1 MKCSHC
7 QLEFKE
13 SELFKEVINHKE
25 LYFCCTG
32 CARVYALLLDLNLE
46 SFYDKL
52 NDSTLAPVTPQ
63 DSMSALELEQALE
76 ENNKG
81 DFILNLLLE
90 KTHCNAC
97 LWLNQKV
104 LERLKGVKKVSVNF
118 TTHHLQIVFDK
129 SLNPKEIVQ
138 KIESLGYGA
147 KIYNAKNYALKAQK
161 EQRSY
166 LLTLSV
172 GFFATMNLMFIA
184 IAKYASYGGA
194 SYGGA
199 SYGGASYG
207 GASYGAG
214 MDKLMQRNLDLVS
227 LFLSLLVL
235 VVVGRFFI
243 KGAFY
248 GLKNGVLGMD
258 LSVSFG
264 ALSAFVYSIYAM
276 LVSQETYFEASST
289 ILTLVF
295 GSKFLELKAKLFANE
310 KCLALESHE
319 IHSVIVVENGKQI
332 EKHPKDVAI
341 GSVVLVPSGAK
352 IALDGV
358 LLNHAS
364 VDASLISGEFKPLE
378 LGVNDQILGGYVNV
392 GVPFSYQVS
401 ADFQN
406 SRLSSL
412 LETLKKSFLE
422 KPLIESSAN
431 KIADIFSK
439 AVLFLAF
446 ISFLLWQFGLGGNFE
461 KALMVCI
468 SVLVISCP
476 CAFALAT
483 PIALV
488 IGVFKNPLI
497 VFKEALFL
505 ETLAKVK
512 KIFIDKTGTLT
523 QKEVLLK
530 EKIIYEEFDERL
542 LKSLLKVR
550 EHLAH
555 SAILKSL
562 DSDEVSLEK
571 IEFFAHGLKANYHN
585 ETLLVGSLK
594 FLNAMG
600 VNIKAKES
608 ANIMVGFAKNKTL
621 CALFILEER
630 LKNNAKEVIQ
640 FLQNKGLEL
649 EILSGDNESSVKE
662 CAKKLGISNYHANLT
677 PEDKAQIINSYKG
690 VCAMIGD
697 GNNDALAL
705 KQASVSLGFEKSALS
720 KSACDILLLEENLS
734 LLRKAFDNAQ
744 KVYQVVLQNI
754 VLSLIYNAILIP
766 VAMLGYI
773 NPLIASLSMSAS
785 SLLVVLNSLRLK
797 RS

>member
-13 SELFKEVINHKE
+13 SELFKEVIHHKE

-32 CARVYALLLDLNLE
+32 CARVYVLLLDLNLE

-118 TTHHLQIVFDK
+118 TTHHLQIVFEK

-184 IAKYASYGGA
+184 IAKYASYG
-194 SYGGA
+194 ST
-199 SYGGASYG
+199 SYG

-264 ALSAFVYSIYAM
+264 ALSAFVYSLYAM

-295 GSKFLELKAKLFANE
+295 GSKFLELKARLFANE

-319 IHSVIVVENGKQI
+319 IHSVIVVEKDKQI

-341 GSVVLVPSGAK
+341 GSVVWVPSGAK

-358 LLNHAS
+358 LLNNAS

-378 LGVNDQILGGYVNV
+378 LGVNDPILGGYVNV

-401 ADFQN
+401 ANFQN

-431 KIADIFSK
+431 QIADIFSK

-542 LKSLLKVR
+542 LKSLLKTR

-555 SAILKSL
+555 NAILKTL
-562 DSDEVSLEK
+562 DSDEINLEQ
-571 IEFFAHGLKANYHN
+571 IEFFAHGLKANYQN

-608 ANIMVGFAKNKTL
+608 ANIMVGFAKNETL

-640 FLQNKGLEL
+640 ALQNQGLEL

-662 CAKKLGISNYHANLT
+662 CAKKLGISKYHANLT
-677 PEDKAQIINSYKG
+677 PEDKAQIISSYKG

-705 KQASVSLGFEKSALS
+705 KKASVSLGFEKSALS
-720 KSACDILLLEENLS
+720 KSACDILLLEEDLS
-734 LLRKAFDNAQ
+734 LLEKAFDNAQ

>member
-1 MKCSHC
+1 MRIKKMKCSHC

-13 SELFKEVINHKE
+13 SELFKEVIHHKE
-25 LYFCCTG
+25 LHFCCAG

-81 DFILNLLLE
+81 ELILNLLLE

-129 SLNPKEIVQ
+129 SLNPKEIIQ

-147 KIYNAKNYALKAQK
+147 KIYNAQNYTLKAQK

-184 IAKYASYGGA
+184 IAKYASYG
-194 SYGGA
+194 S
-199 SYGGASYG
+199 
-207 GASYGAG
+207 ASYGAASYSSG

-227 LFLSLLVL
+227 LFLNLLVL

-295 GSKFLELKAKLFANE
+295 GSKFLELKARLFANE

-341 GSVVLVPSGAK
+341 GSVVWVPSGAK

-358 LLNHAS
+358 LLNSAS

-378 LGVNDQILGGYVNV
+378 LGVNDPILGGYVNV
-392 GVPFSYQVS
+392 GVPFSYQVG
-401 ADFQN
+401 ATFQN

-431 KIADIFSK
+431 QIADIFSK

-446 ISFLLWQFGLGGNFE
+446 VSFLLWQFGLGGNFE

-530 EKIIYEEFDERL
+530 EKIIHKEFDERL
-542 LKSLLKVR
+542 LKSLLKTR

-555 SAILKSL
+555 NAILKSL
-562 DSDEVSLEK
+562 DGDEVDLEK
-571 IEFFAHGLKANYHN
+571 IEFFAHGLKANYQN

-594 FLNAMG
+594 FLKSMG
-600 VNIKAKES
+600 VDLKVKES

-630 LKNNAKEVIQ
+630 LKANAKEVIQ
-640 FLQNKGLEL
+640 ALQNKGLEL

-662 CAKKLGISNYHANLT
+662 CAKKLGISKYHAHLT
-677 PEDKAQIINSYKG
+677 PEDKAQIVRSYKG
-690 VCAMIGD
+690 VCAMVGD

-720 KSACDILLLEENLS
+720 KSACDILLLEEDLS
-734 LLRKAFDNAQ
+734 LLEKAFHNAQ

>member
-13 SELFKEVINHKE
+13 SELFKETINHKE
-25 LYFCCTG
+25 LHFCCTG
-32 CARVYALLLDLNLE
+32 CARVYALLTDLNLE

-63 DSMSALELEQALE
+63 DPMNILELEQALE
-76 ENNKG
+76 ENNEG
-81 DFILNLLLE
+81 ELILNLLLE

-129 SLNPKEIVQ
+129 SLNPKEIIQ

-194 SYGGA
+194 GYGGA
-199 SYGGASYG
+199 DYGS
-207 GASYGAG
+207 G

-295 GSKFLELKAKLFANE
+295 GSKFLELKARLFANE

-319 IHSVIVVENGKQI
+319 IHSVIIIENGKQI

-341 GSVVLVPSGAK
+341 GSVVWVPSGAK

-358 LLNHAS
+358 LLNNAS

-378 LGVNDQILGGYVNV
+378 LGVNDPILGGYVNV

-401 ADFQN
+401 ANFQN

-431 KIADIFSK
+431 QIADIFSK

-446 ISFLLWQFGLGGNFE
+446 VSFLLWQFGLGGNFE

-530 EKIIYEEFDERL
+530 EKIIHEEFDERL
-542 LKSLLKVR
+542 LKSLLKTR

-555 SAILKSL
+555 SAILKTL
-562 DSDEVSLEK
+562 NGDEVDLEK
-571 IEFFAHGLKANYHN
+571 IEFFAHGLKANYQN

-594 FLNAMG
+594 FLKSMG
-600 VNIKAKES
+600 VDLKVKES

-630 LKNNAKEVIQ
+630 LKANAKEVIQ
-640 FLQNKGLEL
+640 ALQNKGLEL

-662 CAKKLGISNYHANLT
+662 CAKKLGISKYHAHLT
-677 PEDKAQIINSYKG
+677 PEDKAQIISSYQG
-690 VCAMIGD
+690 VCAMVGD

-720 KSACDILLLEENLS
+720 KSACDILLLEEDLS
-734 LLRKAFDNAQ
+734 LLEKAFDNAQ

>member
-32 CARVYALLLDLNLE
+32 CTRVYALLLDLNLE

-52 NDSTLAPVTPQ
+52 NDSVLAPVTPQ

-194 SYGGA
+194 SYG
-199 SYGGASYG
+199 S
-207 GASYGAG
+207 ASYGAG

-295 GSKFLELKAKLFANE
+295 GSKFLELKARLFANE

-358 LLNHAS
+358 LLNNAS

-401 ADFQN
+401 ANFQN

-488 IGVFKNPLI
+488 IGVFKNTLI

-555 SAILKSL
+555 SAILKLL

-677 PEDKAQIINSYKG
+677 PEGKAQIISSYKG

-720 KSACDILLLEENLS
+720 KSTCDILLLEEDLS
-734 LLRKAFDNAQ
+734 LLEKAFDNAQ

>member
-184 IAKYASYGGA
+184 IAKYASYGR
-194 SYGGA
+194 
-199 SYGGASYG
+199 ASYG

-295 GSKFLELKAKLFANE
+295 GSKFLELKARLFANE

-352 IALDGV
+352 IALDGT

-401 ADFQN
+401 TNFQN

-468 SVLVISCP
+468 SVLIISCP

-542 LKSLLKVR
+542 LKSLLKTR

-585 ETLLVGSLK
+585 ETFLVGSLK

-621 CALFILEER
+621 CMLFILEER
-630 LKNNAKEVIQ
+630 LKNNAKEVVQ

-677 PEDKAQIINSYKG
+677 PEDKAQIISSYKG
-690 VCAMIGD
+690 VCTMIGD

-720 KSACDILLLEENLS
+720 KSACDILLLEEDLS
-734 LLRKAFDNAQ
+734 LLKKAFDNAQ

>member
-13 SELFKEVINHKE
+13 SELFKETINHKE
-25 LYFCCTG
+25 LHFCCTG

-81 DFILNLLLE
+81 ELILNLLLE

-118 TTHHLQIVFDK
+118 TTHHLQIVFEK
-129 SLNPKEIVQ
+129 PLNPKEIIQ

-147 KIYNAKNYALKAQK
+147 KTYNAKNYTLKTQK

-184 IAKYASYGGA
+184 IAKYASYGSA

-199 SYGGASYG
+199 GYGS
-207 GASYGAG
+207 G

-264 ALSAFVYSIYAM
+264 ALSAFVYSLYAM

-295 GSKFLELKAKLFANE
+295 GSKFLELKARLFANE

-341 GSVVLVPSGAK
+341 GSVVWVPSGAK

-358 LLNHAS
+358 LLNNAS

-378 LGVNDQILGGYVNV
+378 LGVNDPILGGYVNV

-401 ADFQN
+401 ANFQN

-431 KIADIFSK
+431 QIADIFSK

-446 ISFLLWQFGLGGNFE
+446 VSFLLWQFGLGGNFE

-542 LKSLLKVR
+542 LKSLLKTR

-555 SAILKSL
+555 NAILKSL
-562 DSDEVSLEK
+562 HGDEVDLEK
-571 IEFFAHGLKANYHN
+571 IEFFAHGLKANYQN

-600 VNIKAKES
+600 VGIKTKES

-630 LKNNAKEVIQ
+630 LKANAKEVIQ
-640 FLQNKGLEL
+640 ALQNQGLEL

-662 CAKKLGISNYHANLT
+662 CAKKLGISKYHANLT
-677 PEDKAQIINSYKG
+677 PEDKAQIVSSYKG

-705 KQASVSLGFEKSALS
+705 KKASVSLGFEKSALS
-720 KSACDILLLEENLS
+720 KSACDILLLEEDLS
-734 LLRKAFDNAQ
+734 LLEKAFHNAQ

-773 NPLIASLSMSAS
+773 NPLIASLSMSGS

>member
-13 SELFKEVINHKE
+13 SELFKETINHKE
-25 LYFCCTG
+25 LYFCCAG

-52 NDSTLAPVTPQ
+52 NDSTLAPVTLQ
-63 DSMSALELEQALE
+63 DPMNILELEQALE

-81 DFILNLLLE
+81 ELILNLLLE

-104 LERLKGVKKVSVNF
+104 LERLSGVKKVSVNF

-129 SLNPKEIVQ
+129 SLNPKEIIQ

-184 IAKYASYGGA
+184 IAKYASYGSA
-194 SYGGA
+194 SYGSA
-199 SYGGASYG
+199 SYGS
-207 GASYGAG
+207 G

-264 ALSAFVYSIYAM
+264 ALSAFVYSLYAM

-295 GSKFLELKAKLFANE
+295 GSKFLELKARLFANE

-341 GSVVLVPSGAK
+341 GSVVWVPSGAK

-358 LLNHAS
+358 LLNNAS

-378 LGVNDQILGGYVNV
+378 LGVNDPILGGYVNV

-401 ADFQN
+401 ANFQN
-406 SRLSSL
+406 SRLSGL

-446 ISFLLWQFGLGGNFE
+446 VSFLLWQFGLGGDFE

-530 EKIIYEEFDERL
+530 EKIIYKEFDGRL
-542 LKSLLKVR
+542 LKSLLKTR

-555 SAILKSL
+555 NAILKTL
-562 DSDEVSLEK
+562 NGDEVDLEQ
-571 IEFFAHGLKANYHN
+571 IEFFAYGLKASYQN

-600 VNIKAKES
+600 VDTPMKES

-630 LKNNAKEVIQ
+630 LKANAKEVIQ
-640 FLQNKGLEL
+640 ALQNQGLEL

-662 CAKKLGISNYHANLT
+662 CAKKLGISKYHAHLT
-677 PEDKAQIINSYKG
+677 PEDKAQIVSSYQG

-720 KSACDILLLEENLS
+720 KSACDILLLEEDLS
-734 LLRKAFDNAQ
+734 LLEKAFDNAQ

-754 VLSLIYNAILIP
+754 VLSLIYNAVLIP

>member
-25 LYFCCTG
+25 LHFCCTG

-81 DFILNLLLE
+81 ELILNLLLE

-118 TTHHLQIVFDK
+118 TTHHLQIVFNK
-129 SLNPKEIVQ
+129 SLNPKEIIQ

-147 KIYNAKNYALKAQK
+147 KIYNAQNYTLKAQK

-184 IAKYASYGGA
+184 IAKYASYGSA

-199 SYGGASYG
+199 DYGS
-207 GASYGAG
+207 G

-264 ALSAFVYSIYAM
+264 ALSAFVYSVYAM

-295 GSKFLELKAKLFANE
+295 GSKFLELKARLFANE

-341 GSVVLVPSGAK
+341 GSVVWVPSGAK

-358 LLNHAS
+358 LLNNAS

-378 LGVNDQILGGYVNV
+378 LGVNDPILGGYVNV

-401 ADFQN
+401 ANFQN
-406 SRLSSL
+406 SRLSGL

-431 KIADIFSK
+431 QIADIFSK

-446 ISFLLWQFGLGGNFE
+446 VSFLLWQFGLGGNFE

-530 EKIIYEEFDERL
+530 EKIIHEEFDERL
-542 LKSLLKVR
+542 LKSLLKTR

-555 SAILKSL
+555 SAILKTL
-562 DSDEVSLEK
+562 NGDEVDLEK
-571 IEFFAHGLKANYHN
+571 IEFFAHGLKANYQN

-594 FLNAMG
+594 FLKSMG
-600 VNIKAKES
+600 VDLKVKES

-630 LKNNAKEVIQ
+630 LKANAKEVIQ
-640 FLQNKGLEL
+640 ALQDKGLEL
-649 EILSGDNESSVKE
+649 EILSGDNENSVKE
-662 CAKKLGISNYHANLT
+662 CAKKLGISKCHANLT
-677 PEDKAQIINSYKG
+677 PEDKAQIVSSYKG

-697 GNNDALAL
+697 GNNDVLAL

-720 KSACDILLLEENLS
+720 KSACDILLLEEDLS
-734 LLRKAFDNAQ
+734 LLKKAFDNAQ

-754 VLSLIYNAILIP
+754 VLSLIYNAVLIP

-773 NPLIASLSMSAS
+773 NPLIASLSMSGS

>member
-13 SELFKEVINHKE
+13 SELFKEVIHHKE
-25 LYFCCTG
+25 LYFCCAG
-32 CARVYALLLDLNLE
+32 CARVYALLTDLNLE

-81 DFILNLLLE
+81 ELILNLLLE

-118 TTHHLQIVFDK
+118 TTHHLQIVFEK
-129 SLNPKEIVQ
+129 SLNPKEIIQ

-166 LLTLSV
+166 LITLSV

-184 IAKYASYGGA
+184 IAKYASYGSA
-194 SYGGA
+194 SYGGVG
-199 SYGGASYG
+199 YGS
-207 GASYGAG
+207 G

-295 GSKFLELKAKLFANE
+295 GSKFLELKARLFANE

-341 GSVVLVPSGAK
+341 GSVVWVPSGAK

-358 LLNHAS
+358 LLNNAS

-378 LGVNDQILGGYVNV
+378 LGVNDPILGGYVNV

-401 ADFQN
+401 ANFQN
-406 SRLSSL
+406 SRLSGL

-446 ISFLLWQFGLGGNFE
+446 VSFLLWQFGLGGNFE

-530 EKIIYEEFDERL
+530 EKIIHEEFDERL
-542 LKSLLKVR
+542 LKSLLKTR

-555 SAILKSL
+555 SAIFKSL
-562 DSDEVSLEK
+562 HGDEVSLEK
-571 IEFFAHGLKANYHN
+571 IEFFAHGLKASYQN

-594 FLNAMG
+594 FLKSMG
-600 VNIKAKES
+600 VGIKTKES
-608 ANIMVGFAKNKTL
+608 TNIMVGFAKNKTL

-640 FLQNKGLEL
+640 ALHNKGLEL
-649 EILSGDNESSVKE
+649 EILSGDNENSVKE
-662 CAKKLGISNYHANLT
+662 CAKKLGISKYHANLT
-677 PEDKAQIINSYKG
+677 PEDKAQIIRSYKG
-690 VCAMIGD
+690 VCAMVGD

-720 KSACDILLLEENLS
+720 KSACDILLLEEDLS
-734 LLRKAFDNAQ
+734 LLEKAFDNAQ

>member
-13 SELFKEVINHKE
+13 SELFKEVIHHKE

-32 CARVYALLLDLNLE
+32 CARVYALLTDLNLE

-63 DSMSALELEQALE
+63 DPMNILELEQALE
-76 ENNKG
+76 ENNKS

-129 SLNPKEIVQ
+129 SLNPKEIIQ

-147 KIYNAKNYALKAQK
+147 KIYNAKNYTLKAQK

-184 IAKYASYGGA
+184 IAKYASYG
-194 SYGGA
+194 S
-199 SYGGASYG
+199 
-207 GASYGAG
+207 G

-295 GSKFLELKAKLFANE
+295 GSKFLELKARLFANE

-319 IHSVIVVENGKQI
+319 IHGVIVVENGKQI

-341 GSVVLVPSGAK
+341 GSVVWVPSGAK

-358 LLNHAS
+358 LLNNAS

-378 LGVNDQILGGYVNV
+378 LGVNDPILGGYVNV

-401 ADFQN
+401 ANFQN

-431 KIADIFSK
+431 QIADIFSK

-446 ISFLLWQFGLGGNFE
+446 VSFLLWQFGLGGNFE

-530 EKIIYEEFDERL
+530 EKIIHEEFDERL
-542 LKSLLKVR
+542 LKSLLKTR

-555 SAILKSL
+555 SAILKTL
-562 DSDEVSLEK
+562 NGDEVDLEK
-571 IEFFAHGLKANYHN
+571 IEFFAHGLKANYQN

-594 FLNAMG
+594 FLKSMG
-600 VNIKAKES
+600 VDLKVKES

-630 LKNNAKEVIQ
+630 LKANAKEVIQ
-640 FLQNKGLEL
+640 ALQNKGLEL

-662 CAKKLGISNYHANLT
+662 CAKKLGISKYHAHLT
-677 PEDKAQIINSYKG
+677 PEDKAQTISSYKG

-720 KSACDILLLEENLS
+720 KSACDILLLEEDLS
-734 LLRKAFDNAQ
+734 LLEKAFHNAQ

>member
-13 SELFKEVINHKE
+13 SELFKETINHKE
-25 LYFCCTG
+25 LHFCCTG

-81 DFILNLLLE
+81 ELILNLLLE

-129 SLNPKEIVQ
+129 SLNPKEIIQ

-147 KIYNAKNYALKAQK
+147 KIYNAKNYTLKAQK

-199 SYGGASYG
+199 SYGS
-207 GASYGAG
+207 G

-264 ALSAFVYSIYAM
+264 ALSAFVYSVYAM

-295 GSKFLELKAKLFANE
+295 GSKFLELKARLFANE

-341 GSVVLVPSGAK
+341 GSVVWVPSGAK

-358 LLNHAS
+358 LLNNAS

-378 LGVNDQILGGYVNV
+378 LGVNDPILGGYVNV

-401 ADFQN
+401 ATFQN

-431 KIADIFSK
+431 QIADIFSK

-446 ISFLLWQFGLGGNFE
+446 VSFLLWQFGLGGNFE

-530 EKIIYEEFDERL
+530 EKIIYKEFDERL
-542 LKSLLKVR
+542 LKSLLKTR

-555 SAILKSL
+555 NAILKSL
-562 DSDEVSLEK
+562 HGDEVDLEK
-571 IEFFAHGLKANYHN
+571 IEFFAHGLKANYQN

-600 VNIKAKES
+600 VGIKTKES

-630 LKNNAKEVIQ
+630 LKANAKEVIQ
-640 FLQNKGLEL
+640 ALQNQGLEL

-662 CAKKLGISNYHANLT
+662 CAKKLGISKYHANLT
-677 PEDKAQIINSYKG
+677 PEDKAQIVSSYKG

-705 KQASVSLGFEKSALS
+705 KKASVSLGFEKSALS
-720 KSACDILLLEENLS
+720 KSACDILLLEEDLS
-734 LLRKAFDNAQ
+734 LLEKAFHNAQ

-754 VLSLIYNAILIP
+754 VLSLIYNAVLIP

>member
-13 SELFKEVINHKE
+13 SELFREVINHKE

-184 IAKYASYGGA
+184 IAKYASYG
-194 SYGGA
+194 SA

-264 ALSAFVYSIYAM
+264 ALSAFVYSVYAM

-295 GSKFLELKAKLFANE
+295 GSKFLELKARLFANE

-341 GSVVLVPSGAK
+341 GSVVWVPSGAK

-358 LLNHAS
+358 LLNNAS

-401 ADFQN
+401 TNFQN

-542 LKSLLKVR
+542 LKSLLKTR

-562 DSDEVSLEK
+562 DSDEVHLEK

-640 FLQNKGLEL
+640 ALQNQGLEL

-662 CAKKLGISNYHANLT
+662 CAKKLGISNYHAHLT
-677 PEDKAQIINSYKG
+677 PEDKAQIISSYKG

-720 KSACDILLLEENLS
+720 KSACDILLLEEDLS
-734 LLRKAFDNAQ
+734 LLKKAFDNAQ

>member
-194 SYGGA
+194 SYG
-199 SYGGASYG
+199 ST
-207 GASYGAG
+207 SYGAG

-295 GSKFLELKAKLFANE
+295 GSKFLELKARLFANE

-358 LLNHAS
+358 LLNSAS

-378 LGVNDQILGGYVNV
+378 LGVNDPILGGYVNV

-401 ADFQN
+401 ANFQN

-446 ISFLLWQFGLGGNFE
+446 ISFLLWQFGLGGDFE

-542 LKSLLKVR
+542 LKSLLKTR

-600 VNIKAKES
+600 VNIGAKES
-608 ANIMVGFAKNKTL
+608 TNIANIMVGFAKNKTL

-630 LKNNAKEVIQ
+630 LKNNAKEVVQ

-677 PEDKAQIINSYKG
+677 PEDKAQIISSYKS

-720 KSACDILLLEENLS
+720 KSACDILLLEEDLS
-734 LLRKAFDNAQ
+734 LLKKAFDNAQ

>member
-63 DSMSALELEQALE
+63 DSISALELEQALE
-76 ENNKG
+76 ENNKS

-184 IAKYASYGGA
+184 IAKYASYGSA

-199 SYGGASYG
+199 SYGV
-207 GASYGAG
+207 G

-295 GSKFLELKAKLFANE
+295 GSKFLELKARLFANE

-341 GSVVLVPSGAK
+341 GSVVWVPSGAK

-358 LLNHAS
+358 LLNNAS

-401 ADFQN
+401 ANFQN

-505 ETLAKVK
+505 ETLAKVE

-542 LKSLLKVR
+542 LKSLLKTR

-562 DSDEVSLEK
+562 DSDEIGLEK

-677 PEDKAQIINSYKG
+677 PEDKAQIISSYKG
-690 VCAMIGD
+690 VCTMIGD

-705 KQASVSLGFEKSALS
+705 KQANVSLGFEKSALS
-720 KSACDILLLEENLS
+720 KSACDILLLEEDLS
-734 LLRKAFDNAQ
+734 LLEKAFDNAQ

>member
-76 ENNKG
+76 ENNKS

-104 LERLKGVKKVSVNF
+104 LERLSGVKKVSVNF

-147 KIYNAKNYALKAQK
+147 KIYNAQNYTLKAQK

-184 IAKYASYGGA
+184 IAKYASYGSA
-194 SYGGA
+194 SYG
-199 SYGGASYG
+199 
-207 GASYGAG
+207 G

-295 GSKFLELKAKLFANE
+295 GSKFLELKARLFANE

-319 IHSVIVVENGKQI
+319 IHSVIVVEKDKQI

-341 GSVVLVPSGAK
+341 GSVVWVPSGAK

-358 LLNHAS
+358 LLNNAS

-378 LGVNDQILGGYVNV
+378 LGVNDPILGGYVNV

-401 ADFQN
+401 TNFQN

-431 KIADIFSK
+431 QIADIFSK
-439 AVLFLAF
+439 AVLLLAF
-446 ISFLLWQFGLGGNFE
+446 VSFLLWQFGLGGSFE

-530 EKIIYEEFDERL
+530 EKIIYKEFDERL

-555 SAILKSL
+555 NAILKSL
-562 DSDEVSLEK
+562 HGDEISLEQ
-571 IEFFAHGLKANYHN
+571 IEFFAHGLKASYQNQ
-585 ETLLVGSLK
+585 TLLVGSLK

-600 VNIKAKES
+600 VDLKTKES

-630 LKNNAKEVIQ
+630 LKANAKEVIQ
-640 FLQNKGLEL
+640 ALQNQGLEL

-662 CAKKLGISNYHANLT
+662 CAKKLGISKYHANLT
-677 PEDKAQIINSYKG
+677 PEDKAQIVSSYKG

-720 KSACDILLLEENLS
+720 KSACDILLLEEDLS
-734 LLRKAFDNAQ
+734 LLEKAFDNAQ

-797 RS
+797 RT

>member
-13 SELFKEVINHKE
+13 SELFKETINHKE
-25 LYFCCTG
+25 LHFCCTG
-32 CARVYALLLDLNLE
+32 CARVYALLTDLNLE

-52 NDSTLAPVTPQ
+52 NDSTLAPVTLQ
-63 DSMSALELEQALE
+63 DPMNILELEQALE

-129 SLNPKEIVQ
+129 SLNPKEIIQ

-147 KIYNAKNYALKAQK
+147 KIYNAQNYTLKAQK

-184 IAKYASYGGA
+184 IAKYASYGST

-199 SYGGASYG
+199 DYGS
-207 GASYGAG
+207 G

-264 ALSAFVYSIYAM
+264 ALSAFAYSIYAM

-295 GSKFLELKAKLFANE
+295 GSKFLELKARLFANE

-341 GSVVLVPSGAK
+341 GSVVWVPSGAK

-358 LLNHAS
+358 LLNNAS

-378 LGVNDQILGGYVNV
+378 LGVNDPILGGYVNV

-401 ADFQN
+401 ATFQN

-431 KIADIFSK
+431 QIADIFSK

-446 ISFLLWQFGLGGNFE
+446 VSFLLWQFGLGGNFE

-542 LKSLLKVR
+542 LKSLLKTR

-555 SAILKSL
+555 SAILKTL
-562 DSDEVSLEK
+562 NGDEVDLEK
-571 IEFFAHGLKANYHN
+571 IEFFAHGLKANYQN

-594 FLNAMG
+594 FLKSMG
-600 VNIKAKES
+600 VDLKVKES

-630 LKNNAKEVIQ
+630 LKANAKEVIQ
-640 FLQNKGLEL
+640 ALQNKGLEL

-662 CAKKLGISNYHANLT
+662 CAKKLGISKYHAHLT
-677 PEDKAQIINSYKG
+677 PEDKAQIISSYKG

-720 KSACDILLLEENLS
+720 KSACDILLLEEDLS
-734 LLRKAFDNAQ
+734 LLEKAFHNAQ

-773 NPLIASLSMSAS
+773 NPLIASLSMSGS

>member
-13 SELFKEVINHKE
+13 SELFKETINHKE
-25 LYFCCTG
+25 LHFCCTG

-104 LERLKGVKKVSVNF
+104 LERLSGVKKVSVNF
-118 TTHHLQIVFDK
+118 TTHHLQIVFEK
-129 SLNPKEIVQ
+129 SLNPKEIIQ

-147 KIYNAKNYALKAQK
+147 KIYNAKNYTLKAQK

-184 IAKYASYGGA
+184 IAKYASYGSA
-194 SYGGA
+194 SYGGVG
-199 SYGGASYG
+199 YGS
-207 GASYGAG
+207 G

-264 ALSAFVYSIYAM
+264 ALSAFVYSVYAM

-295 GSKFLELKAKLFANE
+295 GSKFLELKARLFANE

-319 IHSVIVVENGKQI
+319 IHSVIVVEKDKQI

-341 GSVVLVPSGAK
+341 GSVVWVPSGAK

-358 LLNHAS
+358 LLNNAS

-378 LGVNDQILGGYVNV
+378 LGVNDPILGGYVNV

-401 ADFQN
+401 TNFQN

-431 KIADIFSK
+431 QIADIFSK

-446 ISFLLWQFGLGGNFE
+446 VSFLLWQFGLGGSFE

-530 EKIIYEEFDERL
+530 EKIIYKEFDERL
-542 LKSLLKVR
+542 LKSLLKTR

-562 DSDEVSLEK
+562 DGDEVSLEK
-571 IEFFAHGLKANYHN
+571 IEFFAHGLKASYQN

-594 FLNAMG
+594 FLDAMG
-600 VNIKAKES
+600 VGIKTKES

-630 LKNNAKEVIQ
+630 LKANAKEVIQ
-640 FLQNKGLEL
+640 ALQNQGLEL

-662 CAKKLGISNYHANLT
+662 CAKKLGISNYHAHLT
-677 PEDKAQIINSYKG
+677 PEDKAQIISSYKG

-720 KSACDILLLEENLS
+720 KSACDILLLEEDLS
-734 LLRKAFDNAQ
+734 LLEKALHNAQ

>member
-52 NDSTLAPVTPQ
+52 NDSTLAPVTLQ
-63 DSMSALELEQALE
+63 NSMSASMSALELEQALE
-76 ENNKG
+76 ENNKS

-147 KIYNAKNYALKAQK
+147 KIYNAKNYTLKAQK

-184 IAKYASYGGA
+184 IAKYASYGSA
-194 SYGGA
+194 SYGT
-199 SYGGASYG
+199 
-207 GASYGAG
+207 G

-295 GSKFLELKAKLFANE
+295 GSKFLELKARLFANE

-319 IHSVIVVENGKQI
+319 IHSVIVVENGKQQI

-378 LGVNDQILGGYVNV
+378 LEVNDQILGGYVNV

-401 ADFQN
+401 ANFQN

-542 LKSLLKVR
+542 LKSLLKTR

-630 LKNNAKEVIQ
+630 LKNNAKEVVQ

-677 PEDKAQIINSYKG
+677 PEDKAQIISSYKG

-720 KSACDILLLEENLS
+720 KSACDILLLEEDLS
-734 LLRKAFDNAQ
+734 LLKKAFDNAQ

>member
-13 SELFKEVINHKE
+13 SELFKEVIHHKE

-76 ENNKG
+76 ENNKSEL
-81 DFILNLLLE
+81 ILNLLLE

-104 LERLKGVKKVSVNF
+104 LERLNGVKKVSVNF

-129 SLNPKEIVQ
+129 SLNPKEIIQ

-184 IAKYASYGGA
+184 IAKYASYGST

-199 SYGGASYG
+199 SYGT
-207 GASYGAG
+207 G

-264 ALSAFVYSIYAM
+264 ALSAFVYSVYAM

-295 GSKFLELKAKLFANE
+295 GSKFLELKARLFANE

-319 IHSVIVVENGKQI
+319 IHSVIVVEKDKQI

-341 GSVVLVPSGAK
+341 GSVVWVPSGAK

-358 LLNHAS
+358 LLNNAS

-378 LGVNDQILGGYVNV
+378 LGVNDPILGGYVNV

-401 ADFQN
+401 ANFQN
-406 SRLSSL
+406 SRLSGL

-446 ISFLLWQFGLGGNFE
+446 VSFLLWQFGLGGDFE

-530 EKIIYEEFDERL
+530 EKIIYKEFDGRL
-542 LKSLLKVR
+542 LKSLLKTR

-555 SAILKSL
+555 NAILKTL
-562 DSDEVSLEK
+562 NGDEVDLEQ
-571 IEFFAHGLKANYHN
+571 IEFFAHGLKANYQN

-608 ANIMVGFAKNKTL
+608 ANIMVGFAKNETL

-630 LKNNAKEVIQ
+630 LKANAKEVIQ
-640 FLQNKGLEL
+640 ALQNQGLEL

-662 CAKKLGISNYHANLT
+662 CAKKLGISKYHAHLT
-677 PEDKAQIINSYKG
+677 PEDKAQTISSYQG

-705 KQASVSLGFEKSALS
+705 KKASVSLGFEKSALS
-720 KSACDILLLEENLS
+720 KSACDILLLEEDLS
-734 LLRKAFDNAQ
+734 LLEKAFHNAQ

-754 VLSLIYNAILIP
+754 VLSLIYNAVLIP

-773 NPLIASLSMSAS
+773 NPLIASLSMSTS

>member
-52 NDSTLAPVTPQ
+52 NDSTLAPVTLQ

-194 SYGGA
+194 SYG
-199 SYGGASYG
+199 S
-207 GASYGAG
+207 ASYGAG

-227 LFLSLLVL
+227 FFLSLLVL

-295 GSKFLELKAKLFANE
+295 GSKFLELKARLFANE

-542 LKSLLKVR
+542 LKSLLKTR

-562 DSDEVSLEK
+562 DSDEVGLEK

-600 VNIKAKES
+600 VNIRAKES
-608 ANIMVGFAKNKTL
+608 ANVMVGFAKNKIL

-630 LKNNAKEVIQ
+630 LKNNAKEVVQ

-677 PEDKAQIINSYKG
+677 PEDKAQIISSYKG
-690 VCAMIGD
+690 VCVMVGD

-720 KSACDILLLEENLS
+720 KSACDILLLEEDLS
-734 LLRKAFDNAQ
+734 LLEKAFDNAQ

>member
-13 SELFKEVINHKE
+13 SELFKEVIHHKE
-25 LYFCCTG
+25 LYFCCAG

-81 DFILNLLLE
+81 ELILNLLLE

-118 TTHHLQIVFDK
+118 TTHHLQIVFEK
-129 SLNPKEIVQ
+129 SLNPKEIIQ

-147 KIYNAKNYALKAQK
+147 KIYNAQNYALKAQK

-184 IAKYASYGGA
+184 IAKYASYGSA

-199 SYGGASYG
+199 NYGG
-207 GASYGAG
+207 G

-264 ALSAFVYSIYAM
+264 ALSAFVYSLYAM

-295 GSKFLELKAKLFANE
+295 GSKFLELKARLFANE

-341 GSVVLVPSGAK
+341 GSVVWVPSGAK

-358 LLNHAS
+358 LLNSAS

-378 LGVNDQILGGYVNV
+378 LGVNDPILGGYVNV

-401 ADFQN
+401 ATFQN

-431 KIADIFSK
+431 QIADIFSK

-530 EKIIYEEFDERL
+530 EKIICEEFDERL
-542 LKSLLKVR
+542 LKSLLKTR

-555 SAILKSL
+555 NAILKSL
-562 DSDEVSLEK
+562 HGDEVDLEK
-571 IEFFAHGLKANYHN
+571 IEFFAHGLKASYQN

-600 VNIKAKES
+600 VGIKTKES

-630 LKNNAKEVIQ
+630 LKANAKEVIQ
-640 FLQNKGLEL
+640 ALQNQGLEL

-662 CAKKLGISNYHANLT
+662 CTKKLGISKYHAHLT
-677 PEDKAQIINSYKG
+677 PEDKAQIVSSYKG

-697 GNNDALAL
+697 GNNDTLAL

-720 KSACDILLLEENLS
+720 KSACDILLLEEDLS
-734 LLRKAFDNAQ
+734 LLEKAFHNAQ

-773 NPLIASLSMSAS
+773 NPLIASLSMSGS

-797 RS
+797 HS

>member
-25 LYFCCTG
+25 LHFCCTG

-63 DSMSALELEQALE
+63 DSMNALELEQALE
-76 ENNKG
+76 ENNKS

-118 TTHHLQIVFDK
+118 TTHHLQIVFEK
-129 SLNPKEIVQ
+129 SLDPKEIIQ

-184 IAKYASYGGA
+184 IAKYASYGSA
-194 SYGGA
+194 SYGSA
-199 SYGGASYG
+199 SYGT
-207 GASYGAG
+207 G

-264 ALSAFVYSIYAM
+264 ALSAFVYSLYAM

-295 GSKFLELKAKLFANE
+295 GSKFLELKARLFANE

-319 IHSVIVVENGKQI
+319 IHSVIVVEKDKQI

-341 GSVVLVPSGAK
+341 GSVVWVPSGAK

-358 LLNHAS
+358 LLNNAS

-378 LGVNDQILGGYVNV
+378 LGVNDPILGGYVNV

-401 ADFQN
+401 ANFQN
-406 SRLSSL
+406 SRLSGL

-446 ISFLLWQFGLGGNFE
+446 ISFLLWQFGLGGDFE

-530 EKIIYEEFDERL
+530 EKIIYEKFDERL
-542 LKSLLKVR
+542 LKSLLKTR

-555 SAILKSL
+555 SAILKTL
-562 DSDEVSLEK
+562 DSDEVNLEK
-571 IEFFAHGLKANYHN
+571 IEFFAHGLKASYQN

-640 FLQNKGLEL
+640 ALQNRGLEL

-662 CAKKLGISNYHANLT
+662 CAKKLGISKYHANLT
-677 PEDKAQIINSYKG
+677 PEDKAQIVSSYKG

-720 KSACDILLLEENLS
+720 KSACDILLLEEDLS
-734 LLRKAFDNAQ
+734 LLEKAFHNAQ

>member
-13 SELFKEVINHKE
+13 SELFKEVISHKE

-32 CARVYALLLDLNLE
+32 CARVYALLSDLNLE

-76 ENNKG
+76 ENNKS

-184 IAKYASYGGA
+184 IAKYASYG
-194 SYGGA
+194 
-199 SYGGASYG
+199 
-207 GASYGAG
+207 AG

-264 ALSAFVYSIYAM
+264 ALSAFVYSVYAM

-295 GSKFLELKAKLFANE
+295 GSKFLELKARLFANE

-352 IALDGV
+352 IALDGT

-401 ADFQN
+401 ANFQN

-439 AVLFLAF
+439 AALFLAF

-542 LKSLLKVR
+542 LKSLLKTR

-562 DSDEVSLEK
+562 DSDEVHLEK

-600 VNIKAKES
+600 VNIKTKES
-608 ANIMVGFAKNKTL
+608 TNIMVGFAKNKTL

-640 FLQNKGLEL
+640 ALQNKGLEL

-662 CAKKLGISNYHANLT
+662 CTKKLGISNYHANLT
-677 PEDKAQIINSYKG
+677 PEDKAQIISSYKG

-720 KSACDILLLEENLS
+720 KSACDILLLEEDLS
-734 LLRKAFDNAQ
+734 LLKKAFDNAQ

>member
-13 SELFKEVINHKE
+13 SELFKETINHKE

-63 DSMSALELEQALE
+63 DSMNILELEQALE

-81 DFILNLLLE
+81 ELILNLLLE

-118 TTHHLQIVFDK
+118 TTHHLQIVFDR
-129 SLNPKEIVQ
+129 SLNPKEIIQ

-147 KIYNAKNYALKAQK
+147 KIYNAQNYTLKAQK

-184 IAKYASYGGA
+184 IAKYASYGSA

-199 SYGGASYG
+199 SYGT
-207 GASYGAG
+207 G

-264 ALSAFVYSIYAM
+264 ALSAFVYSLYAM

-295 GSKFLELKAKLFANE
+295 GSKFLELKARLFANE

-319 IHSVIVVENGKQI
+319 IHSVIIVENGKQI

-341 GSVVLVPSGAK
+341 GSVVWVPSGAK

-358 LLNHAS
+358 LLNSAS

-378 LGVNDQILGGYVNV
+378 LGVNDPILGGYVNV

-401 ADFQN
+401 ANFQN

-431 KIADIFSK
+431 QIADIFSK

-446 ISFLLWQFGLGGNFE
+446 VSFLLWQFGLGGDFE

-505 ETLAKVK
+505 ETLAKVE

-542 LKSLLKVR
+542 LKSLLKTK

-562 DSDEVSLEK
+562 DSDEVSLET
-571 IEFFAHGLKANYHN
+571 IEFFAHGLKASYQN

-630 LKNNAKEVIQ
+630 LKANAKEVVQ
-640 FLQNKGLEL
+640 ALQNQGLEL

-662 CAKKLGISNYHANLT
+662 CAKKLGISKYHAHLT
-677 PEDKAQIINSYKG
+677 PEDKAQIVSSYKG

-720 KSACDILLLEENLS
+720 KSACDILLLEEDLS
-734 LLRKAFDNAQ
+734 LLEKAFDNAQ

-773 NPLIASLSMSAS
+773 NPLIASLSMSGS

-797 RS
+797 RT

>member
-32 CARVYALLLDLNLE
+32 CARVYALLSDLNLE

-81 DFILNLLLE
+81 ELILNLLLE

-104 LERLKGVKKVSVNF
+104 LERLRGVKKVSVNF

-129 SLNPKEIVQ
+129 SLNPKEIIQ

-147 KIYNAKNYALKAQK
+147 KIYNAQNYTLKAQK

-184 IAKYASYGGA
+184 IAKYASYGSAG
-194 SYGGA
+194 YGGA
-199 SYGGASYG
+199 DYGI
-207 GASYGAG
+207 G

-295 GSKFLELKAKLFANE
+295 GSKFLELKARLFANE

-352 IALDGV
+352 IALDGA

-392 GVPFSYQVS
+392 GAPFSYQVS
-401 ADFQN
+401 ANFQN

-431 KIADIFSK
+431 QIADIFSK

-488 IGVFKNPLI
+488 IGVFKNPLV

-542 LKSLLKVR
+542 LKSLLKTR

-555 SAILKSL
+555 SAILKTL
-562 DSDEVSLEK
+562 NGDEVDLEK

-608 ANIMVGFAKNKTL
+608 ANVMVGFAKNKTL

-630 LKNNAKEVIQ
+630 LKNNAKEVVQ

-662 CAKKLGISNYHANLT
+662 CAKKLGISKYHAHLT
-677 PEDKAQIINSYKG
+677 PEDKAQIISSYKG
-690 VCAMIGD
+690 VCAMVGD

-720 KSACDILLLEENLS
+720 KSACDILLLEEDLS
-734 LLRKAFDNAQ
+734 LLKKAFDDAQ

>member
-25 LYFCCTG
+25 LYFCCMG

-52 NDSTLAPVTPQ
+52 NDSTLAPVTLQ

-194 SYGGA
+194 SYG
-199 SYGGASYG
+199 S
-207 GASYGAG
+207 ASYGAG

-264 ALSAFVYSIYAM
+264 ALSAFVYSVYAM

-295 GSKFLELKAKLFANE
+295 GSKFLELKARLFANE

-352 IALDGV
+352 IALDGM
-358 LLNHAS
+358 LLNNAS

-378 LGVNDQILGGYVNV
+378 LGVNDPILGGYVNV

-439 AVLFLAF
+439 AVLLLAF

-488 IGVFKNPLI
+488 IGVFKNSLI

-542 LKSLLKVR
+542 LKSLLKTR

-608 ANIMVGFAKNKTL
+608 ASIMVGFAKNKTL
-621 CALFILEER
+621 YALFILEER
-630 LKNNAKEVIQ
+630 LKNNAKEVVR

-677 PEDKAQIINSYKG
+677 PEDKAQIISSYKG

-720 KSACDILLLEENLS
+720 KSACDILLLEEDLS
-734 LLRKAFDNAQ
+734 LLEKAFDNAQ

>member
-25 LYFCCTG
+25 LHFCCTG

-63 DSMSALELEQALE
+63 DSMNALELEQALE
-76 ENNKG
+76 ENNKS

-199 SYGGASYG
+199 N
-207 GASYGAG
+207 YGAG

-295 GSKFLELKAKLFANE
+295 GSKFLELKARLFANE

-341 GSVVLVPSGAK
+341 GSVVWVPSGAK

-378 LGVNDQILGGYVNV
+378 LGVNDPILGGYVNV
-392 GVPFSYQVS
+392 GAPFSYQVS
-401 ADFQN
+401 ANFQN
-406 SRLSSL
+406 SRLSGL

-431 KIADIFSK
+431 QIADIFSK

-446 ISFLLWQFGLGGNFE
+446 VSFLLWQFGLGGNFE

-530 EKIIYEEFDERL
+530 EKIIHEEFDGRL
-542 LKSLLKVR
+542 LKSLLKTR

-562 DSDEVSLEK
+562 HGDEVNLEK
-571 IEFFAHGLKANYHN
+571 IEFFAHGLKASYQN

-594 FLNAMG
+594 FLKSMG
-600 VNIKAKES
+600 VDLKVKES

-630 LKNNAKEVIQ
+630 LKANAKEVIQ
-640 FLQNKGLEL
+640 ALQNQGLEL

-662 CAKKLGISNYHANLT
+662 CAKKLGISKYHAHLT
-677 PEDKAQIINSYKG
+677 PEDKAQIVSSYQG

-720 KSACDILLLEENLS
+720 KSACDILLLEEDLS
-734 LLRKAFDNAQ
+734 LLEKAFHNAQ

>member
-13 SELFKEVINHKE
+13 SELFKETINHKE
-25 LYFCCTG
+25 LHFCCTG

-81 DFILNLLLE
+81 ELILNLLLE

-129 SLNPKEIVQ
+129 SLNPKEIIQ

-147 KIYNAKNYALKAQK
+147 KIYNAQNYTLKAQK

-184 IAKYASYGGA
+184 IAKYASYG
-194 SYGGA
+194 S
-199 SYGGASYG
+199 
-207 GASYGAG
+207 G

-264 ALSAFVYSIYAM
+264 ALSAFVYSLYAM

-295 GSKFLELKAKLFANE
+295 GSKFLELKARLFANE

-319 IHSVIVVENGKQI
+319 IHSVIVVEKDKQI

-341 GSVVLVPSGAK
+341 GSVVWVPSGAK

-358 LLNHAS
+358 LLNNAS

-378 LGVNDQILGGYVNV
+378 LGVNDPILGGYVNV

-401 ADFQN
+401 ATFQN

-446 ISFLLWQFGLGGNFE
+446 VSFLLWQFGLGGNFE

-542 LKSLLKVR
+542 LKSLLKTR

-555 SAILKSL
+555 NAILKSL
-562 DSDEVSLEK
+562 DGDEVSLET
-571 IEFFAHGLKANYHN
+571 IEFFAHGLKASYRN

-608 ANIMVGFAKNKTL
+608 ANIMVGFAKNETL

-630 LKNNAKEVIQ
+630 LKANAKEVIQ
-640 FLQNKGLEL
+640 ALQNKGLEL

-662 CAKKLGISNYHANLT
+662 CAKKLGISKYHAHLT
-677 PEDKAQIINSYKG
+677 PEYKAQIISSYQG
-690 VCAMIGD
+690 VCAMVGD

-720 KSACDILLLEENLS
+720 KSACDILLLEEDLS
-734 LLRKAFDNAQ
+734 LLEKAFHNAQ

-754 VLSLIYNAILIP
+754 VLSLIYNAVLIP

>member
-13 SELFKEVINHKE
+13 SELFKEVIHHKE
-25 LYFCCTG
+25 LYFCCAG

-81 DFILNLLLE
+81 ELILNLLLE

-104 LERLKGVKKVSVNF
+104 LERLGGVKKVSVNF

-129 SLNPKEIVQ
+129 SLNPKEIIQ

-147 KIYNAKNYALKAQK
+147 KIYNAQNYTLKAQK

-184 IAKYASYGGA
+184 IAKYASYGDA
-194 SYGGA
+194 SYGSA
-199 SYGGASYG
+199 SYGS
-207 GASYGAG
+207 G

-264 ALSAFVYSIYAM
+264 ALSAFVYSLYAM

-295 GSKFLELKAKLFANE
+295 GSKFLELKARLFANE

-319 IHSVIVVENGKQI
+319 IHSVIVVEKDKQI

-341 GSVVLVPSGAK
+341 GSVVWVPSGAK

-358 LLNHAS
+358 LLSNAS

-378 LGVNDQILGGYVNV
+378 LGVNDQILGGYVNT
-392 GVPFSYQVS
+392 GVPFNYQVS
-401 ADFQN
+401 ANFQN
-406 SRLSSL
+406 SRLSGL

-446 ISFLLWQFGLGGNFE
+446 VSFLLWQFGLGGSFE

-505 ETLAKVK
+505 ETLAKVE

-530 EKIIYEEFDERL
+530 EKIIYEEFDGRL
-542 LKSLLKVR
+542 LKSLLKTR

-555 SAILKSL
+555 SAILKTL
-562 DSDEVSLEK
+562 DGDEINLEK
-571 IEFFAHGLKANYHN
+571 IEFFAHGLKASYRN
-585 ETLLVGSLK
+585 ETLLAGSLK

-600 VNIKAKES
+600 VDIKAKES

-640 FLQNKGLEL
+640 ALQNQGLEL

-677 PEDKAQIINSYKG
+677 PEDKAQIISSYKG

-720 KSACDILLLEENLS
+720 KSACDILLLEEDLS
-734 LLRKAFDNAQ
+734 LLEKAFHNAQ

-773 NPLIASLSMSAS
+773 NPLIASLSMSGS

>member
-13 SELFKEVINHKE
+13 SELFKEVIHHKE

-81 DFILNLLLE
+81 ELILNLLLE

-104 LERLKGVKKVSVNF
+104 LERLSGVKKVSVNF
-118 TTHHLQIVFDK
+118 TTHHLQIVFEK
-129 SLNPKEIVQ
+129 SLDPKEIIQ

-147 KIYNAKNYALKAQK
+147 KIYNAQNYTLKAQK

-184 IAKYASYGGA
+184 IAKYASYGSA

-199 SYGGASYG
+199 G
-207 GASYGAG
+207 YGAG

-264 ALSAFVYSIYAM
+264 ALSAFVYSVYAM

-295 GSKFLELKAKLFANE
+295 GSKFLELKARLFANE

-319 IHSVIVVENGKQI
+319 IHSVIIVEKDKQT

-341 GSVVLVPSGAK
+341 GSVVWVPSGAK

-358 LLNHAS
+358 LLNSAS

-378 LGVNDQILGGYVNV
+378 LGVNDPILGGYVNV

-401 ADFQN
+401 ATFQN

-431 KIADIFSK
+431 QIADIFSK

-446 ISFLLWQFGLGGNFE
+446 VSFLLWQFGLGGDFE

-530 EKIIYEEFDERL
+530 EKIIYEGFDERL

-555 SAILKSL
+555 SAILKTL
-562 DSDEVSLEK
+562 DSDEVNLEK
-571 IEFFAHGLKANYHN
+571 IEFFAHGLKANYQN

-600 VNIKAKES
+600 VDTPMKES

-630 LKNNAKEVIQ
+630 LKNNAKEVVQ
-640 FLQNKGLEL
+640 ALQNKGLEL
-649 EILSGDNESSVKE
+649 EILSGDNERSVKE
-662 CAKKLGISNYHANLT
+662 RAKKLGISKYHAHLT
-677 PEDKAQIINSYKG
+677 PEDKAQTISSYKG
-690 VCAMIGD
+690 VCAMVGD

-720 KSACDILLLEENLS
+720 KSACDILLLEEDLS
-734 LLRKAFDNAQ
+734 LLEKAFDNAQ

-773 NPLIASLSMSAS
+773 NPLIASLSMSGS

>member
-13 SELFKEVINHKE
+13 SELFKEVIHHKE
-25 LYFCCTG
+25 LHFCCAG

-184 IAKYASYGGA
+184 IAKYASYG
-194 SYGGA
+194 
-199 SYGGASYG
+199 
-207 GASYGAG
+207 AG

-264 ALSAFVYSIYAM
+264 ALSAFVYSVYAM

-295 GSKFLELKAKLFANE
+295 GSKFLELKARLFANE

-319 IHSVIVVENGKQI
+319 IHSVIVVENGKQT

-341 GSVVLVPSGAK
+341 GSVVWVPSGAK

-378 LGVNDQILGGYVNV
+378 LGVNDPILGGYVNV
-392 GVPFSYQVS
+392 GVPFSYQVN
-401 ADFQN
+401 ANFQN
-406 SRLSSL
+406 SRLSGL

-446 ISFLLWQFGLGGNFE
+446 VSLLLWQFGLGGNFE

-542 LKSLLKVR
+542 LKSLLKTR

-562 DSDEVSLEK
+562 NSDEVNLEK
-571 IEFFAHGLKANYHN
+571 IEFFAHGLKASYHN

-600 VNIKAKES
+600 VDIKAKES

-630 LKNNAKEVIQ
+630 LKANAKEVIQ
-640 FLQNKGLEL
+640 ALHNKGLEL
-649 EILSGDNESSVKE
+649 EILSGDNENSVKE
-662 CAKKLGISNYHANLT
+662 CAKKLGISKYHAHLT
-677 PEDKAQIINSYKG
+677 PEDKAQTIRSYKG
-690 VCAMIGD
+690 VCAMVGD

-720 KSACDILLLEENLS
+720 KGACDILLLEEDLS
-734 LLRKAFDNAQ
+734 LLEKAFDNAQ

-773 NPLIASLSMSAS
+773 NPLIASLSMSTS
-785 SLLVVLNSLRLK
+785 SLLLVLNSLRLK

>member
-13 SELFKEVINHKE
+13 SELFKETINHKE
-25 LYFCCTG
+25 LHFCCAG
-32 CARVYALLLDLNLE
+32 CTRVYALLLDLNLE

-81 DFILNLLLE
+81 ELILNLLLE

-118 TTHHLQIVFDK
+118 TTHHLQIVFDR
-129 SLNPKEIVQ
+129 SLNPKEIIQ

-147 KIYNAKNYALKAQK
+147 KIYNVQNYTLKAQK

-184 IAKYASYGGA
+184 IAKYASYGNA
-194 SYGGA
+194 SYG
-199 SYGGASYG
+199 
-207 GASYGAG
+207 G

-295 GSKFLELKAKLFANE
+295 GSKFLELKARLFANE

-319 IHSVIVVENGKQI
+319 IHSVIVVENGKQT

-341 GSVVLVPSGAK
+341 GSVVWVPSGAK

-358 LLNHAS
+358 LLSNAS

-378 LGVNDQILGGYVNV
+378 LGVNDPILGGYVNV

-401 ADFQN
+401 ATFQN
-406 SRLSSL
+406 SRLSGL

-446 ISFLLWQFGLGGNFE
+446 VSFLLWQFGLGGDFE

-530 EKIIYEEFDERL
+530 EKIIYEKFDERL
-542 LKSLLKVR
+542 LKSLLKTR

-562 DSDEVSLEK
+562 NSDEISLEK
-571 IEFFAHGLKANYHN
+571 IEFFAHGLKANYQN

-594 FLNAMG
+594 FLKSMG
-600 VNIKAKES
+600 VDLKVKES

-630 LKNNAKEVIQ
+630 LKANAKEVIQ
-640 FLQNKGLEL
+640 ALQNKGLEL

-662 CAKKLGISNYHANLT
+662 CAKKLGISKYHAHLT
-677 PEDKAQIINSYKG
+677 PEDKAQTISSYQG

-705 KQASVSLGFEKSALS
+705 KKASVSLGFEKSALS

-734 LLRKAFDNAQ
+734 LLKKAFDNAQ

>member
-13 SELFKEVINHKE
+13 SELFKEVIHHKE
-25 LYFCCTG
+25 LHFCCAG

-81 DFILNLLLE
+81 ELILNLLLE

-104 LERLKGVKKVSVNF
+104 LERLSGVKKVSVNF

-129 SLNPKEIVQ
+129 SLNPKEIIQ

-184 IAKYASYGGA
+184 IAKY
-194 SYGGA
+194 A

-264 ALSAFVYSIYAM
+264 ALSAFVYSVYAM
-276 LVSQETYFEASST
+276 LVSQETYFEASNT

-295 GSKFLELKAKLFANE
+295 GSKFLELKARLFANE

-341 GSVVLVPSGAK
+341 GSVVWVPSGAK

-358 LLNHAS
+358 LLNNAS

-378 LGVNDQILGGYVNV
+378 LGVNDPILGGYVNV

-401 ADFQN
+401 ANFQN
-406 SRLSSL
+406 SRLSGL

-446 ISFLLWQFGLGGNFE
+446 VSFLLWQFGLGGNFE

-530 EKIIYEEFDERL
+530 EKIIYKEFDGRL
-542 LKSLLKVR
+542 LKSLLKAR

-555 SAILKSL
+555 SAILKTL
-562 DSDEVSLEK
+562 DGDEVDLEK
-571 IEFFAHGLKANYHN
+571 IEFFAHGLKASYQN

-630 LKNNAKEVIQ
+630 LKANAKEVIQ
-640 FLQNKGLEL
+640 ALQNQGLEL

-662 CAKKLGISNYHANLT
+662 CAKKLGISKYHANLT
-677 PEDKAQIINSYKG
+677 PEDKAQIISSYKG
-690 VCAMIGD
+690 VCAMVGD

-720 KSACDILLLEENLS
+720 KSACDILLLEEDLS
-734 LLRKAFDNAQ
+734 LLEKAFHNAQ

>member
-13 SELFKEVINHKE
+13 SELFKETINHKE
-25 LYFCCTG
+25 LHFCCTG

-81 DFILNLLLE
+81 ELILNLLLE

-104 LERLKGVKKVSVNF
+104 LERLSGVKKVSVNF

-129 SLNPKEIVQ
+129 SLDPKEIIQ

-184 IAKYASYGGA
+184 IAKYASYGSA

-199 SYGGASYG
+199 SYGS
-207 GASYGAG
+207 G

-264 ALSAFVYSIYAM
+264 ALSAFVYSVYAM

-295 GSKFLELKAKLFANE
+295 GSKFLELKARLFANE

-319 IHSVIVVENGKQI
+319 IHSVIIVEKDKQI

-341 GSVVLVPSGAK
+341 GSVVWVPSGAK

-358 LLNHAS
+358 LLNNAS

-378 LGVNDQILGGYVNV
+378 LGVNDLILGGYVNV

-401 ADFQN
+401 ATFQN

-431 KIADIFSK
+431 QIADIFSK

-446 ISFLLWQFGLGGNFE
+446 VSFLLWQFGLGGNFE

-530 EKIIYEEFDERL
+530 EKIIHEEFDERL
-542 LKSLLKVR
+542 LKSLLKTR

-555 SAILKSL
+555 NAILKTL
-562 DSDEVSLEK
+562 DGDEVDLEK
-571 IEFFAHGLKANYHN
+571 IEFFAHGLKASYQN

-594 FLNAMG
+594 FLKSMG
-600 VNIKAKES
+600 VDLKVKES

-630 LKNNAKEVIQ
+630 LKANAKEVIQ
-640 FLQNKGLEL
+640 ALQNQGLEL

-662 CAKKLGISNYHANLT
+662 CAKKLGISKYHAHLT
-677 PEDKAQIINSYKG
+677 PEDKAQIVSSYQG

-720 KSACDILLLEENLS
+720 KSACDILLLEEDLS
-734 LLRKAFDNAQ
+734 LLEKAFHNAQ

>member
-63 DSMSALELEQALE
+63 DSMNALELEQALE

-184 IAKYASYGGA
+184 IAKYASYGA
-194 SYGGA
+194 S
-199 SYGGASYG
+199 
-207 GASYGAG
+207 

-295 GSKFLELKAKLFANE
+295 GSKFLELKARLFANE
-310 KCLALESHE
+310 KCLVLESHE

-352 IALDGV
+352 IALDGT

-401 ADFQN
+401 ANFQN

-542 LKSLLKVR
+542 LKSLLKTR

-562 DSDEVSLEK
+562 DGDEVGLEN

-600 VNIKAKES
+600 VNIGAKES
-608 ANIMVGFAKNKTL
+608 ANIANIMVGFAKNKTL
-621 CALFILEER
+621 CALFVLEER
-630 LKNNAKEVIQ
+630 LKNNAKEVVQ

-662 CAKKLGISNYHANLT
+662 CTKKLGISNYHANLT
-677 PEDKAQIINSYKG
+677 PEDKAQIISSYKG

-720 KSACDILLLEENLS
+720 KSACDILLLEEDLS
-734 LLRKAFDNAQ
+734 LLKKAFDNAQ

>member
-13 SELFKEVINHKE
+13 SELFKEVIHHKE

-81 DFILNLLLE
+81 ELILNLLLE

-104 LERLKGVKKVSVNF
+104 LERLSGVKKVSVNF

-129 SLNPKEIVQ
+129 SLNPKEIIQ

-147 KIYNAKNYALKAQK
+147 KIYNAQNYTLKAQK

-184 IAKYASYGGA
+184 IAKYASYGSA

-199 SYGGASYG
+199 NYGG
-207 GASYGAG
+207 G

-248 GLKNGVLGMD
+248 GIKNGVLGMD

-295 GSKFLELKAKLFANE
+295 GSKFLELKARLFANE

-319 IHSVIVVENGKQI
+319 IHSVIIVENGKQI

-341 GSVVLVPSGAK
+341 GSVVWVPSGAK

-358 LLNHAS
+358 LLNNAS

-378 LGVNDQILGGYVNV
+378 LGVNDPILGGYVNV

-401 ADFQN
+401 ANFQN

-431 KIADIFSK
+431 QIADIFSK

-446 ISFLLWQFGLGGNFE
+446 VSFLLWQFGLGGNFE

-505 ETLAKVK
+505 ETLAKVE

-530 EKIIYEEFDERL
+530 EKIIYEGFDERL
-542 LKSLLKVR
+542 LKSLLKTR

-562 DSDEVSLEK
+562 HGDEVNLET
-571 IEFFAHGLKANYHN
+571 IEFFAHGLKASYQNQ
-585 ETLLVGSLK
+585 TLLVGSLK

-630 LKNNAKEVIQ
+630 LKANAKEVIQ
-640 FLQNKGLEL
+640 ALQNQGLEL

-662 CAKKLGISNYHANLT
+662 CAKKLGISKYHANLT
-677 PEDKAQIINSYKG
+677 PEDKAQIISSYKG

-720 KSACDILLLEENLS
+720 KSACDILLLEEDLS
-734 LLRKAFDNAQ
+734 LLEKAFDNAQ

>member
-13 SELFKEVINHKE
+13 SELFKEVIHHKE

-52 NDSTLAPVTPQ
+52 NNSTLAPVTPQ

-81 DFILNLLLE
+81 ELILNLLLE

-104 LERLKGVKKVSVNF
+104 LERLSGVKKVSVNF
-118 TTHHLQIVFDK
+118 TTHHLQVVFDK
-129 SLNPKEIVQ
+129 SLNPKEIIQ

-147 KIYNAKNYALKAQK
+147 KIYNAQNYTLKAQK

-184 IAKYASYGGA
+184 IAKYASYGSA
-194 SYGGA
+194 SYGTA
-199 SYGGASYG
+199 SYS
-207 GASYGAG
+207 SG

-264 ALSAFVYSIYAM
+264 ALSAFVYSLYAM

-295 GSKFLELKAKLFANE
+295 GSKFLELKARLFANE

-341 GSVVLVPSGAK
+341 GSVVWVPSGAK

-358 LLNHAS
+358 LLNNAS

-378 LGVNDQILGGYVNV
+378 LGVNDPILGGYVNV

-401 ADFQN
+401 ATFQN

-431 KIADIFSK
+431 QIADIFSK

-446 ISFLLWQFGLGGNFE
+446 VSFLLWQFGLGGNFE
-461 KALMVCI
+461 KALMVCV

-530 EKIIYEEFDERL
+530 EKIIHEEFDERL
-542 LKSLLKVR
+542 LKSLLKTR

-555 SAILKSL
+555 SAILKTL
-562 DSDEVSLEK
+562 NGDEVDLEK
-571 IEFFAHGLKANYHN
+571 IEFFAHGLKANYQN

-600 VNIKAKES
+600 VDLKVKES

-630 LKNNAKEVIQ
+630 LKANAKEVIQ
-640 FLQNKGLEL
+640 ALQNQGLEL

-662 CAKKLGISNYHANLT
+662 CAKKLGISKYHAHLT
-677 PEDKAQIINSYKG
+677 PEDKAQIISSYQG
-690 VCAMIGD
+690 VCAMVGD

-720 KSACDILLLEENLS
+720 KSACDILLLEEDLS
-734 LLRKAFDNAQ
+734 LLEKAFDNAQ

-754 VLSLIYNAILIP
+754 VLSLIYNAVLIP

>member
-13 SELFKEVINHKE
+13 SELFKETINHKE
-25 LYFCCTG
+25 LHFCCAG

-81 DFILNLLLE
+81 ELILNLLLE

-104 LERLKGVKKVSVNF
+104 LERLGGVKKVSVNF
-118 TTHHLQIVFDK
+118 TTHHLQIVFEK
-129 SLNPKEIVQ
+129 SLNPKEIIQ

-147 KIYNAKNYALKAQK
+147 KIYNAQNYTLKAQK

-184 IAKYASYGGA
+184 IAKYASYGSA

-207 GASYGAG
+207 TG

-264 ALSAFVYSIYAM
+264 ALSAFVYSLYAM

-295 GSKFLELKAKLFANE
+295 GSKFLELKARLFANE

-332 EKHPKDVAI
+332 EKHPKNVAI
-341 GSVVLVPSGAK
+341 GSVVWVPSGAK

-358 LLNHAS
+358 LLNNAS

-378 LGVNDQILGGYVNV
+378 LGVNDPILGGYVNV

-401 ADFQN
+401 ATFQN

-431 KIADIFSK
+431 QIADIFSK

-446 ISFLLWQFGLGGNFE
+446 VSFLLWQFGLGGNFE

-530 EKIIYEEFDERL
+530 EKIIYEEFDGRL
-542 LKSLLKVR
+542 LKSLLKTR

-555 SAILKSL
+555 NAILKTL
-562 DSDEVSLEK
+562 NGDEVSLEK
-571 IEFFAHGLKANYHN
+571 IEFFAHGLKANYQN

-600 VNIKAKES
+600 VGIKTKES

-630 LKNNAKEVIQ
+630 LKANAKEVIQ
-640 FLQNKGLEL
+640 ALQNKGLEL

-662 CAKKLGISNYHANLT
+662 CTKKLGISKYHAHLT
-677 PEDKAQIINSYKG
+677 PEDKAQIISSYKG
-690 VCAMIGD
+690 VCAMVGD

-720 KSACDILLLEENLS
+720 KSACDILLLEEDLS
-734 LLRKAFDNAQ
+734 LLEKAFDNAQ

-773 NPLIASLSMSAS
+773 NPLIASLSMSGS

-797 RS
+797 HS

>member
-52 NDSTLAPVTPQ
+52 NDSTLAPVKPQ

-118 TTHHLQIVFDK
+118 TTHHLQIVFEK
-129 SLNPKEIVQ
+129 SLNPKEIIQ

-147 KIYNAKNYALKAQK
+147 KIYNAQNYTLKAQK

-184 IAKYASYGGA
+184 IAKYASYGSA

-199 SYGGASYG
+199 NYGS
-207 GASYGAG
+207 G

-264 ALSAFVYSIYAM
+264 ALSAFIYSVYAM

-295 GSKFLELKAKLFANE
+295 GSKFLELKARLFANE

-319 IHSVIVVENGKQI
+319 IHSVIVVENGKQT

-341 GSVVLVPSGAK
+341 GSVVWVPSGAK

-378 LGVNDQILGGYVNV
+378 LGVNDPILGGYVNV

-401 ADFQN
+401 ANFQN
-406 SRLSSL
+406 SRLSGL
-412 LETLKKSFLE
+412 LEALKKSFLE

-431 KIADIFSK
+431 QIADIFSK

-446 ISFLLWQFGLGGNFE
+446 VSFLLWQFGLGGNFE

-530 EKIIYEEFDERL
+530 EKIIYEKFDGRF
-542 LKSLLKVR
+542 LKSLLKTR

-555 SAILKSL
+555 NAILKTL
-562 DSDEVSLEK
+562 DGDEVNLEK
-571 IEFFAHGLKANYHN
+571 IEFFAHGLKASYQN

-630 LKNNAKEVIQ
+630 LKANAKEVVQ
-640 FLQNKGLEL
+640 ALQNKGLEL

-662 CAKKLGISNYHANLT
+662 CAKKLGISKYHANLT
-677 PEDKAQIINSYKG
+677 PEDKAQTISSYKG

-720 KSACDILLLEENLS
+720 KSTCDILLLEEDLS
-734 LLRKAFDNAQ
+734 LLEKAFHNAQ

-797 RS
+797 RT

>member
-13 SELFKEVINHKE
+13 SELFKETINHKE
-25 LYFCCTG
+25 LHFCCTG

-81 DFILNLLLE
+81 ELILNLLLE

-129 SLNPKEIVQ
+129 SLNPKEIIQ

-147 KIYNAKNYALKAQK
+147 KIYNAQNYTLKAQK

-184 IAKYASYGGA
+184 IAKYASYGSA

-199 SYGGASYG
+199 GYGS
-207 GASYGAG
+207 G

-264 ALSAFVYSIYAM
+264 ALSAFVYSLYAM

-295 GSKFLELKAKLFANE
+295 GSKFLELKARLFANE

-341 GSVVLVPSGAK
+341 GSVVWVPSGAK

-358 LLNHAS
+358 LLSNAS

-378 LGVNDQILGGYVNV
+378 LGVNDPILGGYVNV
-392 GVPFSYQVS
+392 GVPFSYQVG
-401 ADFQN
+401 ATFQN

-431 KIADIFSK
+431 QIADIFSK

-446 ISFLLWQFGLGGNFE
+446 VSFLLWQFGLGGNFE

-530 EKIIYEEFDERL
+530 EKIIHEEFDERL
-542 LKSLLKVR
+542 LKSLLKTR

-555 SAILKSL
+555 SAILKTL
-562 DSDEVSLEK
+562 NGDEVDLEK
-571 IEFFAHGLKANYHN
+571 IEFFAHGLKANYQN

-594 FLNAMG
+594 FLKSMG
-600 VNIKAKES
+600 VDLKVKES

-630 LKNNAKEVIQ
+630 LKANAKEVIQ
-640 FLQNKGLEL
+640 ALQNKGLEL

-662 CAKKLGISNYHANLT
+662 CTKKLGISKYHAHLT
-677 PEDKAQIINSYKG
+677 PEDKAQIISSYKG

-720 KSACDILLLEENLS
+720 KSACDILLLEEDLS
-734 LLRKAFDNAQ
+734 LLEKAFDNAQ